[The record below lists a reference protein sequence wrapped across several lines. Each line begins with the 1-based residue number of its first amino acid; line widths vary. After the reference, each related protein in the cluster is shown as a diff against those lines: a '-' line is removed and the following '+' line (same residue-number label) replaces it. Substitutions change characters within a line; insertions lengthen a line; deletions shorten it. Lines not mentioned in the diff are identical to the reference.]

1 MLKPLIIEDSPEI
14 VEAVSLCLRSRWP
27 EVTVTSA
34 VEGAEGIKVLESESF
49 DIVILDINLPDTDGF
64 EVLKRIRS
72 FTNVPVIIV
81 SVRDSEVDRA
91 RGLEMGA
98 DDYIVKPFSP
108 LDLVTRVNALLRRVG
123 MPRSIETEEE
133 LIIIRGDLSLNV
145 TSHEANL
152 RGKTIRV
159 SPTEYRLL
167 YVLMKNA
174 GRTLSS
180 REIMKQVWGE
190 EQANTESVRTYVR
203 RLRDKLEDSPP
214 QMILTDHTEGYR
226 FISPE

>member
-1 MLKPLIIEDSPEI
+1 MKLLIIEDSPEI
-14 VEAVSLCLRSRWP
+14 VEAVSICLRSRWP

-49 DIVILDINLPDTDGF
+49 DIVILDINLPDIDGF
-64 EVLKRIRS
+64 EVLRRLRS
-72 FTNVPVIIV
+72 FSDVPVIIV
-81 SVRDSEVDRA
+81 SVRGDLGDRA
-91 RGLEMGA
+91 HGLEMGA

-108 LDLVTRVNALLRRVG
+108 LDLVARVNALLRRVET
-123 MPRSIETEEE
+123 PKFTEEE
-133 LIIIRGDLSLNV
+133 LIIVRGELTLNV

-152 RGKTIRV
+152 RGKTIRL

-180 REIMKQVWGE
+180 KEIVKQVWGE
-190 EQANTESVRTYVR
+190 EQADAESVRTYVR
-203 RLRDKLEDSPP
+203 RLRDKLKDSPP
-214 QMILTDHTEGYR
+214 QMILTDHREGYR
-226 FISPE
+226 FISPG